1 MDRKEPVPYYGG
13 VRIIEIEI
21 IRILVSLRPDKVSV
35 YRGILITVRKERFA
49 CILLCPQGNVRELI
63 VLNTSSM

>member
-35 YRGILITVRKERFA
+35 QRGILITNNF
-49 CILLCPQGNVRELI
+49 
-63 VLNTSSM
+63 